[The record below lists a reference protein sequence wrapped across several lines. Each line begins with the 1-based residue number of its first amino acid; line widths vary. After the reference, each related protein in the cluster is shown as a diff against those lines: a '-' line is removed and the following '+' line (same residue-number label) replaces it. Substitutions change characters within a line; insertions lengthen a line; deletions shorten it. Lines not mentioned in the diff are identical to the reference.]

1 MMMKMMRLLAATIVI
16 ASGTSAFSLSSAGWR
31 SVGPATTAVARQPGT
46 QLQASSDDDDSRAER
61 KKMIF
66 EEEIMNADAL
76 KESAKAWQSMTPQDI
91 DLIVSQMDQMSQVE
105 KDKLKEIGM
114 DPELMKMS
122 MQMMKEDPEMMKS
135 VGKMMESLTP
145 EELAA
150 QSRIAQEQMKQLS
163 PEFFKEALKVEEATI
178 VDDQDEDDDADDDEE
193 EEPVELGSTDPTVID
208 SMFQVAQLMSQ
219 PPSGG
224 VTFQAFST
232 LPPITVLAGEGS
244 EDLTSQELKEC
255 WADGSLGATRVDRA
269 GFERVWT
276 EVQACFSI
284 DVMGEA
290 RKVCHSR
297 KKMTIPEKQASV
309 PPPAAPS
316 TPTRPVVGA
325 SISQEQLAKEV
336 KNMSE
341 QDLVNMLDQMN
352 NMTPQQEA
360 QMKAMGADPEMM
372 KKAASMMKSNPLMRK
387 AATMMMKNT
396 SPEKLMEVS
405 RQAQQRMANMSP
417 EELKK
422 AMDDLDK
429 NLK

>member
-1 MMMKMMRLLAATIVI
+1 
-16 ASGTSAFSLSSAGWR
+16 
-31 SVGPATTAVARQPGT
+31 
-46 QLQASSDDDDSRAER
+46 
-61 KKMIF
+61 
-66 EEEIMNADAL
+66 MNADAL
-76 KESAKAWQSMTPQDI
+76 KESAKAWQNMKPQDI
-91 DLIVSQMDQMSQVE
+91 DVIMSQMDQMSQVE
-105 KDKLKEIGM
+105 KDKLKEMGM
-114 DPELMKMS
+114 DPDLMKIS
-122 MQMMKEDPEMMKS
+122 MKMMKEDPEMMKS
-135 VGKMMESLTP
+135 VGKMMESMTP
-145 EELAA
+145 EQLAT

-163 PEFFKEALKVEEATI
+163 PEFFKEAAKVEESAATI
-178 VDDQDEDDDADDDEE
+178 ADDEDEDEDDDDDDDKEE
-193 EEPVELGSTDPTVID
+193 EQGPVELGSTDPTVID

-284 DVMGEA
+284 DIMEEA
-290 RKVCHSR
+290 RKTCHSR
-297 KKMTIPEKQASV
+297 KKKSV
-309 PPPAAPS
+309 PASSSSSSTARPAASSS
-316 TPTRPVVGA
+316 TPAVARPIVGA
-325 SISQEQLAKEV
+325 GISQEQLAKEV

-360 QMKAMGADPEMM
+360 QMKAMGANPEMM
-372 KKAASMMKSNPLMRK
+372 KKAASMMKDNPLMRK

-396 SPEKLMEVS
+396 PPEKLMEAS